1 METTEG
7 RITGESMKA
16 IVVSTPRTC
25 SSYLQNIFAK
35 KFDLIDYS
43 ELFSEMWVKA
53 DVHTKMKILTRS
65 DNYTAKITSTTL
77 TTYPHI
83 FDYKTFPWKT
93 FDYIVVTERLDIAQ
107 QSASWLLLSHA
118 QMNGKGD
125 QNLLVEYLRDGMLH
139 PQDFP
144 EVDRGLLRGIL
155 ETINYFRDNIKPHLL
170 NSGLSSVKLV
180 NHEMFQ
186 TEPENYIEELRE
198 RTDVYWRIED
208 LQNEGNPT
216 HVDYTPYIEAK
227 NLRQI
232 IKEVQNEIKGIPT
245 QSQEITN
252 APTEE
257 NNNDTE
263 RTDTTEVEG
272 VV

>member
-1 METTEG
+1 
-7 RITGESMKA
+7 MKA

-53 DVHTKMKILTRS
+53 DVHTKMKIVTRS
-65 DNYTAKITSTTL
+65 DNYTAKITSTSL

-107 QSASWLLLSHA
+107 QVSSWLLLSHA

-125 QNLLVEYLRDGMLH
+125 QNLLIEYLQDGMTH
-139 PQDFP
+139 PEDFP
-144 EVDRGLLRGIL
+144 DVDKEQLKSILR
-155 ETINYFRDNIKPHLL
+155 TINHFHNDIKPYLL
-170 NSGLSSVKLV
+170 NSGLPSVKLV

-186 TEPENYIEELRE
+186 KEPESYIEELRE
-198 RTDVYWRIED
+198 KTDIYWRVED
-208 LQNEGNPT
+208 LVSLGNPT
-216 HVDYTPYIEAK
+216 YVDYIPYIETK

-232 IKEVQNEIKGIPT
+232 INEVQNELKGIPT
-245 QSQEITN
+245 QLEVLD

-257 NNNDTE
+257 NNSTE
-263 RTDTTEVEG
+263 RTDTIKSEG
-272 VV
+272 SV